1 MQVIDF
7 HTHVFPNRLEKM
19 GQIDQIAKFRK
30 LARHWLKPFSAYFH
44 ESQTFLR
51 VIPES
56 LRKPIDEIGM
66 LAPLAG
72 LLFESSVKDLKES
85 MLEAGVDYAVLIA
98 QPPYLPNDH
107 LMEICQD
114 HPELIPAVNIPSGTT
129 KPGSTL
135 KSLHKK
141 GAKILKIHPAMD
153 GEGVESSR
161 YRALLKSANELG
173 MPVILHT
180 GCVHSHVLY
189 KDPSQGKAERFA
201 PWFAN
206 YPELKFILAHMNIH
220 EPNIAL
226 DLAEEYSNVQVD
238 TSWQPAETI
247 GEAVRRIGSDRV
259 LFGSDWPLVGNNM
272 TIGLKRVREC
282 ISMGMITEEQSRQVL
297 GENALKLLNFAGK
310 DVV

>member
-7 HTHVFPNRLEKM
+7 HTHVFPNRLEKL
-19 GQIDQIAKFRK
+19 GGVEKFRK
-30 LARHWLKPFSAYFH
+30 LVRHWFKPFSASFH

-51 VIPES
+51 IIPEP
-56 LRKPIDEIGM
+56 LRKPFDEIGM

-85 MLEAGVDYAVLIA
+85 MQEAGVDYAVLIS
-98 QPPYLPNDH
+98 QPPYLSNEH
-107 LMEICQD
+107 LLEICQD
-114 HPELIPAVNIPSGTT
+114 HPELIPAVNIPRLTA
-129 KPGSTL
+129 KPGSAL
-135 KSLHKK
+135 KSFHKK

-173 MPVILHT
+173 LPVILHT
-180 GCVHSHVLY
+180 GCVHSHVVY
-189 KDPSQGKAERFA
+189 KDPTQGKAERFE

-206 YPELKFILAHMNIH
+206 YPDLKFILAHMNIH

-226 DLAEEYSNVQVD
+226 DLAEEYPNVQVD

-247 GEAVRRIGSDRV
+247 GEAVRRIGAERV

-272 TIGLKRVREC
+272 TVGLKRIREC
-282 ISMGMITEEQSRQVL
+282 ISMGTISSEQSHML
-297 GENALKLLNFAGK
+297 MGGNAFKLLNLAGAN
-310 DVV
+310 VV